1 MFHDAS
7 DERPQMGPDKRRN
20 LGPASP
26 GEDLLTVET
35 PPPNASRYSNFD
47 KQRRLFLQQ
56 NLIFDVDS
64 VAFRSPTYDP
74 TYAYSLWVHQ
84 RQLEERQDAAP
95 SPQIQELNAQKN
107 APAPPAPALMATS
120 TAPPGEAGA
129 GNGPATA
136 ISTVAGVN
144 VPGTRA
150 VAEVSSSAA
159 ASLSSSSSSS
169 SSLTSSSAS
178 ATLPANGRNSFADLQ
193 RDITEQMRT
202 VLLEWLNEVA
212 TEYKMQTSTYFLA
225 VRLLDRILKLLPMR
239 RSKFQLLGCACLM
252 IAAKLEEVEC
262 PTAESWVFLSDNSF
276 SMEALTA
283 MENVVLQALDF
294 RISVHTSYY
303 FMHRLAIAA
312 RLTDKERSY
321 ATMLLEVAQHDFSLV
336 AYERM
341 SKVPAEPF

>member
-1 MFHDAS
+1 
-7 DERPQMGPDKRRN
+7 
-20 LGPASP
+20 
-26 GEDLLTVET
+26 
-35 PPPNASRYSNFD
+35 
-47 KQRRLFLQQ
+47 
-56 NLIFDVDS
+56 
-64 VAFRSPTYDP
+64 
-74 TYAYSLWVHQ
+74 
-84 RQLEERQDAAP
+84 
-95 SPQIQELNAQKN
+95 
-107 APAPPAPALMATS
+107 
-120 TAPPGEAGA
+120 
-129 GNGPATA
+129 
-136 ISTVAGVN
+136 
-144 VPGTRA
+144 
-150 VAEVSSSAA
+150 
-159 ASLSSSSSSS
+159 
-169 SSLTSSSAS
+169 
-178 ATLPANGRNSFADLQ
+178 
-193 RDITEQMRT
+193 MRT

-239 RSKFQLLGCACLM
+239 RSKCQLLGCACLM

-341 SKVPAEPF
+341 SKVPPSPF

>member
-1 MFHDAS
+1 
-7 DERPQMGPDKRRN
+7 
-20 LGPASP
+20 
-26 GEDLLTVET
+26 
-35 PPPNASRYSNFD
+35 
-47 KQRRLFLQQ
+47 
-56 NLIFDVDS
+56 
-64 VAFRSPTYDP
+64 
-74 TYAYSLWVHQ
+74 
-84 RQLEERQDAAP
+84 
-95 SPQIQELNAQKN
+95 
-107 APAPPAPALMATS
+107 MATS

-159 ASLSSSSSSS
+159 ASSSSSSSSS
-169 SSLTSSSAS
+169 SSLTSSSVG

-202 VLLEWLNEVA
+202 VLLEWLNDVA